1 MKKGSGTRSGLLW
14 EVERLLNE
22 CGDNLPHVLLMENVP
37 QVIGEKNKADFDE
50 WCRFLESKG
59 YSNYY
64 QLLNAKD
71 YGIPQNRNR
80 CFMVSILGDYY
91 YEFPK
96 PMPLKLKLKDMLETN
111 VDEKYYLNDKM
122 IKYILNRT
130 PIGDKGNFANN
141 LIGSDLIKNAG
152 TLTTKNSENGSSVRG
167 EDTLLVE
174 NMTQDEIDEKIYL
187 KVKNATKKGY
197 LLAKDGDGIDISS
210 RMESHRGT
218 VQIDMAQ
225 TLLGASNVGVVV
237 KNEPKVI
244 GGIGEKKS
252 NNGTQWYQQD
262 RIYEDNIALSL
273 ATGFNPYYLSDL
285 RIRKLTPCECWALM
299 GFSREDYLKA
309 SKVNS
314 ANQLYKQAGNSI
326 VVNVLM
332 AIFKEML

>member
-1 MKKGSGTRSGLLW
+1 MDITKIHADDLAIVDRGGYTYIMTYSFPCQDLSLSGLGKGMKKGSGTRSGLLW

-22 CGDNLPHVLLMENVP
+22 CETELPHVLLMENVP
-37 QVIGEKNKADFDE
+37 QVIGEKNKPDFDE

-80 CFMVSILGDYY
+80 CFMVSILGEYY
-91 YEFPK
+91 YEFPE
-96 PMPLKLKLKDMLETN
+96 PIELKLKLKDMLEDN
-111 VDEKYYLNDKM
+111 VNEKYYLNDKM

-130 PIGDKGNFANN
+130 PIGDKGNFESN
-141 LIGSDLIKNAG
+141 LIGSDLSKNAG

-187 KVKNATKKGY
+187 KVKNATKQGY
-197 LLAKDGDGIDISS
+197 LLAEEGDVD
-210 RMESHRGT
+210 
-218 VQIDMAQ
+218 
-225 TLLGASNVGVVV
+225 LSN
-237 KNEPKVI
+237 
-244 GGIGEKKS
+244 
-252 NNGTQWYQQD
+252 
-262 RIYEDNIALSL
+262 
-273 ATGFNPYYLSDL
+273 L
-285 RIRKLTPCECWALM
+285 RIRKLTPLECWRLM
-299 GFSREDYLKA
+299 GFSDTDFDRA

-332 AIFKEML
+332 YIFNNML